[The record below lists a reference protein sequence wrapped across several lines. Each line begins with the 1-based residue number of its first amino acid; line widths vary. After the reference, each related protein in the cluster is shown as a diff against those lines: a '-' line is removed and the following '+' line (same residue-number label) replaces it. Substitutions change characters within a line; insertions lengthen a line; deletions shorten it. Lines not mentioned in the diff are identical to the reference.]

1 MHLGPWSKSMRNK
14 ITPFQYAIF
23 LYEITRKPSEVKK
36 TTKDFLRVLL
46 KNNDLGKIDEIVR
59 EFERYEKKQMGIT
72 EVELISAKPVAP
84 TVKKQIS
91 ELIKD
96 GKPEIKESLDPDLI
110 EGMIL
115 IVGDMMVDGSIRRK
129 LEELRKALA

>member
-1 MHLGPWSKSMRNK
+1 MTKK
-14 ITPFQYAIF
+14 ITPLQYAIF
-23 LYEITRKPSEVKK
+23 LYEITRKPSETKK
-36 TTKDFLRVLL
+36 MTKDFLEILA
-46 KNNDLGKIDEIVR
+46 KNNDLAKIDEIVN
-59 EFERYEKKQMGIT
+59 EFEKYEKKQMGIT